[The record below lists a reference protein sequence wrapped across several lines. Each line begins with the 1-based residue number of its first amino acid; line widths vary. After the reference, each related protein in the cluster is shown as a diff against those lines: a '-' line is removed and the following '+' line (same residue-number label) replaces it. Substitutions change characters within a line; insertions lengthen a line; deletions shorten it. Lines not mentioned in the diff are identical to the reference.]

1 MPVVSAI
8 GSLDQQHTDSYDTE
22 AVPTS
27 PNAFLA
33 APSGNQ
39 FEQCPRRSASLTPSR
54 RSSQS
59 RRTVVQETEADP
71 EFMKTLE
78 SRQQTFKI
86 RQKLSR
92 WMFLKGFINPKKGM
106 KLLADL
112 VEVQQLD
119 VPDDRVSKSLLS

>member
-1 MPVVSAI
+1 
-8 GSLDQQHTDSYDTE
+8 
-22 AVPTS
+22 
-27 PNAFLA
+27 
-33 APSGNQ
+33 
-39 FEQCPRRSASLTPSR
+39 
-54 RSSQS
+54 
-59 RRTVVQETEADP
+59 
-71 EFMKTLE
+71 MKTFE

-92 WMFLKGFINPKKGM
+92 WMFFKGFINPKKGM